1 MRRTDRKRKWIAI
14 GLAVSLLA
22 GCPGSMAADIE
33 METAP
38 ETQMQSDTEQIA
50 DTKKADAE
58 QTSATSGTES
68 TADAGQTSGTKSTG
82 TGMENAA
89 GTDTEGTADTE
100 QPSGTAGAGTDTEGT
115 ADAVQSSGTAD
126 VDTDTEGTADTVQ
139 SPGTADVG
147 TDTEGTADTTQ
158 SSETADTG
166 TDTGSTAN
174 TEQAPGTTDEADA
187 GTENTADAEQPSGI
201 EGSDADTEST
211 ADMEQSPATE
221 DTGTST
227 ESTANPGNPSAS
239 EYPDADT
246 ENTANTEQTPV
257 TENTSDSEGETNT
270 GTETNTE
277 NAEAVSEVQTELT
290 GNDPDSSMLVL
301 EGQGRNVTVRA
312 SRSDREPFPDGAFV
326 TVTSLEE
333 LAQEAEDP
341 SAELAQYRK
350 ILTDAAIES
359 LAAEYMVLHPEMEWD
374 GELEDALQTSLLDS
388 AGTLHAYEVSVWH
401 EDESCFDASL
411 LDLLFQISDSEMK
424 RRMENGSVS
433 VRVIAFTDAL
443 GAVLPTLEQCTSGT
457 ASQEEKAYF
466 SVEGAEQGIFAAL
479 ELDADWQFDA
489 KLETGVTEAGED
501 FADEE
506 TGLYAIPE
514 NAYTQIGTNMASSGI
529 FTPVNYGDRF
539 YSNSYTSLCKTG
551 ASEISAWNNGGA
563 NVKVFELIN
572 SGGNPYT
579 AMVPLNGNAQGAFG
593 WRISNVGF
601 SRAYGCRLDAVVTV
615 EAYSTSTTSYKGTK
629 VENVYPVIAISPG
642 GNVVY
647 NQSLP
652 AFRLRYDIVQNGT
665 STPVP
670 GNYRFCWLDIDA
682 GQQYGFTAA
691 NGTIDGRYCMATTAV
706 NTDIQQYSDGLQYTR
721 MIAPVDTN
729 ATRDP
734 NFQAYFEVGNTS
746 CFKLWVGPA
755 YRDYDGTTGY
765 TKKHVED
772 VYSNVVNKNWDYASK
787 SIIEWDGT
795 SPGPVGGEPV
805 EKFVS
810 NDGVTWQKENTLG
823 RTDDE
828 FWYMLRTRV
837 PEMYGYQFAAYSLN
851 DVLPA
856 GVDYAGSFSAMRME
870 TGTDATIFFS
880 ESTTSEDNVSF
891 SWNGVSGFGGYT
903 YQLRFKVRMDP
914 SEMTP
919 AYAGDTRTY
928 SVSNRASLFYQIA
941 GYDVLTYQSDSV
953 TTSAQE
959 KRTEPPAPSKR
970 IRDGNSFVNEKEYN
984 NRLFETVF
992 SVEQEIPAYGGSWR
1006 FRSFSLTDTLEE
1018 CFTLQSASLYLEGS
1032 QTASFQNAT
1041 NGAKSGG
1048 WTLLVNGQ
1056 TVTMTAAEGLSDEY
1070 YGKTLRLELKVK
1082 LKAGNDTALEKY
1094 YSADNGTIRAV
1105 IPNKAAVSCTWPD
1118 GVSCTKETNTVTIF
1132 VKEAMADLTVT
1143 KKNNA
1148 TGDPVANAVFAV
1160 YQWKNNSWSRFCGM
1174 TYDAGTK
1181 RYKAERYLYKTAGNS
1196 GRFRVQEDRTP
1207 SGYSGAWSK
1216 EFTLGGRDGE
1226 LISVSFQAVNEMA
1239 VGKITIK
1246 KTAKDKTVLAGAVY
1260 AITAGAN
1267 IVSPEGR
1274 VLVKAGEEV
1283 ARVTTGADGMAT
1295 ASKLY
1300 PGTYQITEL
1309 QPPSG
1314 YSLNKTPQTVTIR
1327 YLDKNSGCSSENVTF
1342 TNEKTLVILKK
1353 VSALSGKETEKR
1365 TLPGVAFRVWEK
1377 QTKAGAEAQEYKTD
1391 DKGQIRLEG
1400 YRPGTYCYQEVS
1412 APDGYVT
1419 DSRIYE
1425 FKIDNS
1431 GFCANEPG
1439 HVIEIENQY
1448 IKADFRKT
1456 DKATGKLLK
1465 GAKLSLIAQ
1474 DGTVVDTWVTDDNPH
1489 RIDRLPAG
1497 SYTLTELEAPDGYKK
1512 GTDVTCNVKAVSST
1526 QTFTITDVKY
1536 VSLRLTKAVSG
1547 EEIVWAHGNPTFTF
1561 CVEGTD
1567 LDGDEHK
1574 FYETVEFTREAVSGS
1589 GRNTMTAV
1597 FRLPAGNYS
1606 ASERNVIR
1614 YRLDAIEAISNGQAA
1629 GAGVRFDLSDNQD
1642 GAATFVNRKETDQGL
1657 TDTAFV
1663 RNTIIG
1669 QK

>member
-1 MRRTDRKRKWIAI
+1 MASEYDTLRGGTADQAYAAI
-14 GLAVSLLA
+14 TETMLDAGDISESELL
-22 GCPGSMAADIE
+22 PGTEDDPEGKA
-33 METAP
+33 AP
-38 ETQMQSDTEQIA
+38 ETEQSEDAEQSA
-50 DTKKADAE
+50 DTKDAAAEQASGTADADMNAGNADKAGQE
-58 QTSATSGTES
+58 SGAEGMDTDTGSDSGTEPSSITQGAGSDTES
-68 TADAGQTSGTKSTG
+68 TAGAQ
-82 TGMENAA
+82 
-89 GTDTEGTADTE
+89 
-100 QPSGTAGAGTDTEGT
+100 QPSGAEGANSGTENASDAQQTPGITDNANAENTAGSEPSGTEATDT
-115 ADAVQSSGTAD
+115 DAESAAEPENTPA
-126 VDTDTEGTADTVQ
+126 TEG
-139 SPGTADVG
+139 
-147 TDTEGTADTTQ
+147 
-158 SSETADTG
+158 SETATENA
-166 TDTGSTAN
+166 AN
-174 TEQAPGTTDEADA
+174 TEQAPA
-187 GTENTADAEQPSGI
+187 P
-201 EGSDADTEST
+201 
-211 ADMEQSPATE
+211 
-221 DTGTST
+221 
-227 ESTANPGNPSAS
+227 
-239 EYPDADT
+239 
-246 ENTANTEQTPV
+246 
-257 TENTSDSEGETNT
+257 ENTSDTEGITST
-270 GTETNTE
+270 DTNTE
-277 NAEAVSEVQTELT
+277 NTEDVSETQTEQT
-290 GNDPDSSMLVL
+290 VDNPDGSMLVL

-341 SAELAQYRK
+341 DTELAQYRE
-350 ILTDAAIES
+350 ILTGAAVES
-359 LAAEYMVLHPEMEWD
+359 LAAEYMSLHPETEWD
-374 GELEDALQTSLLDS
+374 GDLKDALQTSLLDS
-388 AGTLHAYEVSVWH
+388 VRSLHAYEISVWH
-401 EDESCFDASL
+401 EDGSCFDASL

-424 RRMENGSVS
+424 RRIEDGSVS
-433 VRVIAFTDAL
+433 VRVVTFTDAL
-443 GAVLPTLEQCTSGT
+443 GAVLPDSEQCTYGT

-466 SVEGAEQGIFAAL
+466 SVTGAGQGILAAL
-479 ELDADWQFDA
+479 ELDAGWQFDA
-489 KLETGVTEAGED
+489 EQEIAATKEEEGS
-501 FADEE
+501 ADEE
-506 TGLYAIPE
+506 TGLYAVPE
-514 NAYTQIGTNMASSGI
+514 NAYTQIGTNMAASGI

-563 NVKVFELIN
+563 NVKAFELIN

-601 SRAYGCRLDAVVTV
+601 SRSFGCRLDAIITV

-665 STPVP
+665 STPIP

-682 GQQYGFTAA
+682 GQQYGFAVA
-691 NGTIDGRYCMATTAV
+691 NGTMDGRYCMATTAV
-706 NTDIQQYSDGLQYTR
+706 NTDLQQYSDGLQYTR
-721 MIAPVDTN
+721 MIAPVDAN
-729 ATRDP
+729 ATRDA

-810 NDGVTWQKENTLG
+810 NDGVTWQKENTLR

-870 TGTDATIFFS
+870 TGTDATMFFS
-880 ESTTSEDNVSF
+880 ESTASEDNISF

-928 SVSNRASLFYQIA
+928 TVSNCATLSYQLT
-941 GYDVLTYQSDSV
+941 GYSVLTYQSDSV

-959 KRTEPPAPSKR
+959 KRTEPSAPLKR
-970 IRDGNSFVNEKEYN
+970 IRDGNSFVTEKEYN

-992 SVEQEIPAYGGSWR
+992 SVEQAIPAYGGSWR
-1006 FRSFSLTDTLEE
+1006 FRSFSLTDTLAE
-1018 CFTLQSASLYLEGS
+1018 CFALQSASLSLDGS
-1032 QTASFQNAT
+1032 QTASFRT
-1041 NGAKSGG
+1041 VTDGAQSGG
-1048 WTLLVNGQ
+1048 WTLSVNGN
-1056 TVTMTAAEGLSDEY
+1056 TVTVTAPDGLSDEY
-1070 YGKTLRLELKVK
+1070 YGKTLRLELNVK
-1082 LKAGNDTALEKY
+1082 LKAGNDTSLEKY
-1094 YSADNGTIRAV
+1094 YSAASGTIKAV
-1105 IPNKAAVSCTWPD
+1105 IPNKAAVSYTWPD
-1118 GVSCTKETNTVTIF
+1118 GVSGTKETNTVTIV
-1132 VKEAMADLTVT
+1132 VKEAMADLTVSKENNLT
-1143 KKNNA
+1143 K
-1148 TGDPVANAVFAV
+1148 DSIANAVFTV
-1160 YQWKNNSWSRFCGM
+1160 YQWKDNAWSRFCGM

-1181 RYKAERYLYKTAGNS
+1181 RYKADRYLYKTVENG
-1196 GRFRVQEDRTP
+1196 GRFRIQEDQTP
-1207 SGYSGAWSK
+1207 RGYAGAWSK
-1216 EFTLGGRDGE
+1216 DFTLNAKNGE

-1239 VGKITIK
+1239 AGRIIIK

-1260 AITAGAN
+1260 VVTARAD

-1274 VLVKAGEEV
+1274 VLKKAGEEI
-1283 ARVTTGADGMAT
+1283 ARATTGADGTAT
-1295 ASKLY
+1295 VTKLY
-1300 PGTYQITEL
+1300 PGAYLITEL

-1314 YSLNKTPQTVTIR
+1314 YSLDNTPQSVTIR
-1327 YLDKNSGCSSENVTF
+1327 YLDKDRGGSSENVTF

-1353 VSALSGKETEKR
+1353 VSALAGRETEKQ
-1365 TLPGVAFRVWEK
+1365 TLSGVAFRVWKK
-1377 QTKAGAEAQEYKTD
+1377 QAENDTQEYRTD
-1391 DKGQIRLEG
+1391 DTGLIRLEG
-1400 YRPGTYCYQEVS
+1400 YLPGTYCYQEVS

-1419 DSRIYE
+1419 DRNVYE
-1425 FKIDNS
+1425 FKIDS
-1431 GFCANEPG
+1431 RGFCADEPG
-1439 HVIEIENQY
+1439 HVIEVENQY
-1448 IKADFRKT
+1448 IKADFCKA
-1456 DKATGKLLK
+1456 DKATGKQLK

-1474 DGTVVDTWVTDDNPH
+1474 DGTVVDTWITDGRPH

-1512 GTDVTCNVKAVSST
+1512 GSDVVCDVKAISDT

-1536 VSLRLTKAVSG
+1536 VSLRLTKAIAG
-1547 EEIVWAHGNPTFTF
+1547 EEIVWAHGNPVFTF

-1567 LDGDEHK
+1567 LDGDEHRY
-1574 FYETVEFTREAVSGS
+1574 FETVEFTRETVSGD
-1589 GRNTMTAV
+1589 GRKTMTAV
-1597 FRLPAGNYS
+1597 FRLPAGDYS

-1614 YRLDAIEAISNGQAA
+1614 YRLDSIEAISNGEAA
-1629 GAGVRFDLSDNQD
+1629 GAGVRFHLSGNQD
-1642 GAATFVNRKETDQGL
+1642 GAATFVNRKATDLGL

-1663 RNTIIG
+1663 RNTVIAR
-1669 QK
+1669 K